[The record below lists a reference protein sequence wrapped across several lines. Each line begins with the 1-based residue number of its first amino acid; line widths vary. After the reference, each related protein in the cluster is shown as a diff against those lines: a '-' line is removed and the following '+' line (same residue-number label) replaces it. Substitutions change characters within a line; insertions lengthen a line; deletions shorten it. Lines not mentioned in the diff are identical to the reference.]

1 MRRPCPSH
9 CSWQRNMFIGIMNN
23 TNSKENHPV
32 GVSSRGIYQFMPS
45 VGVYSIGVWEVLI
58 CVCIFLKGVYI
69 AVEGRRRR
77 ADQRLQP
84 SGGLFSLFTVREVQN
99 VSRRYFAECAERRER
114 ESPTDGFVGYHHTLF
129 L

>member
-1 MRRPCPSH
+1 M
-9 CSWQRNMFIGIMNN
+9 
-23 TNSKENHPV
+23 

-114 ESPTDGFVGYHHTLF
+114 ESRQLMVSWVTITLF
-129 L
+129 FMNHKRFQRNWSI